1 MYDGVSILGDRETRS
16 LWNHITGES
25 MYGPTAGTKLPTFN
39 LLHMTVD
46 QALAAYPDLRVA
58 VSDRPVTGRGGRWS
72 AWAERIPVL
81 GRRFRDTMA
90 PEDTRRPTMDVGLG
104 VWTASVARYYPMEF
118 VVADDN
124 LVFDELD
131 GRRVVVF
138 FQPGAQ
144 AMTALFVDATDGS
157 WDGAVLRLG
166 NGDVVRDG
174 VLYDTSGSRKEMER
188 PMQLF
193 TRWYG
198 YALTFPETEV
208 YEPNRQ

>member
-46 QALAAYPDLRVA
+46 QALAAFPDLLVA
-58 VSDRPVTGRGGRWS
+58 VSERPVTGRRSRWS
-72 AWAERIPVL
+72 PWAERIPVL

-90 PEDTRRPTMDVGLG
+90 PEDTRRPTMDIGLG
-104 VWTASVARYYPMEF
+104 VWTQRVQRYYPMEL
-118 VVADDN
+118 VAAQDN

-131 GRRVVVF
+131 GRRLMVF
-138 FQPGAQ
+138 FEPGAH
-144 AMTALFVDATDGS
+144 ALAALFVDAAGGS
-157 WDGAVLRLG
+157 WDGETLRLD
-166 NGDVVRDG
+166 NGDVIREG
-174 VLYDTSGSRKEMER
+174 VLYDAGGNRRAMDR
-188 PMQLF
+188 PRQLF